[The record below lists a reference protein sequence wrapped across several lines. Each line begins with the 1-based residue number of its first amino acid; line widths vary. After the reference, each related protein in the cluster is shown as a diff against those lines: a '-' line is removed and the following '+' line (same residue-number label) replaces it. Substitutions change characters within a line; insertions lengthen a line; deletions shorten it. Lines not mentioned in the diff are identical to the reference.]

1 MSLLTDSAAILG
13 NQFFFLPS
21 IPPTRARFTS
31 PTDRGLPQFST
42 PPSGEAV
49 QQRAAFY
56 PRTSLPVSL
65 PLVLPILRRRLLTLP
80 WPDFTEGAP
89 CWWVTPNWPGACSCS
104 SPTAPPLSGMALVL
118 VLYGLV
124 LSLCLVVTYIESPL
138 PLSVFSNLLAIS
150 SPFSEKPSLTHKV
163 GWSLVLVL

>member
-89 CWWVTPNWPGACSCS
+89 CWWVTPNWPGACS

>member
-1 MSLLTDSAAILG
+1 
-13 NQFFFLPS
+13 
-21 IPPTRARFTS
+21 
-31 PTDRGLPQFST
+31 
-42 PPSGEAV
+42 
-49 QQRAAFY
+49 
-56 PRTSLPVSL
+56 
-65 PLVLPILRRRLLTLP
+65 
-80 WPDFTEGAP
+80 
-89 CWWVTPNWPGACSCS
+89 
-104 SPTAPPLSGMALVL
+104 MALVL